1 MGTNAF
7 GRVPHSFET
16 NPSATLTINVISS
29 RKSFEKESQIS
40 KIEKLVMTARSFS
53 SRYQYLNDD
62 ILDSLSTV
70 RHSSFVIEN
79 QSIHSET
86 RNDFS
91 HSGVMYAPKKLS
103 QRTVNKDRMLC
114 TVRSVQTVLY
124 VLPPIIG
131 VRSSIMRHEFCR
143 ALSSK
148 SDTSYRFSRSRKK
161 RKRTKRKKS
170 KPFFILQS
178 KRPRKKTKQGE
189 KLTTQLLFGPC

>member
-148 SDTSYRFSRSRKK
+148 SDTLVTSFKITQKKEKEQKEKKANHFSSCNQKGRERKQN
-161 RKRTKRKKS
+161 R
-170 KPFFILQS
+170 
-178 KRPRKKTKQGE
+178 E
-189 KLTTQLLFGPC
+189 KN